1 MSQKQKNIR
10 QIVILAVLL
19 VMTLIVAMIN
29 EKGDGYDFDKSKFT
43 LDENSVITTVILDGN
58 GFTNRF
64 EYINGAWEVNGKYLV
79 DQGMRDVFFA
89 MLSRTEVKRPV
100 ALTERDSIV
109 SFLKR
114 EGVRVFIL
122 NNADTIKSYV
132 AGGDKNRFLSYFM
145 SLKEEEPYLVQ
156 IPGYQSYLAGI
167 FIVGENDW
175 RSRFIWDIDWS
186 SLKTLTVDYDQGTER
201 LEFQYQDNFMGLV
214 GINNLDTANMM
225 GYLEYIAYLQTDKYL
240 NKGEIPIYDQMVETG
255 EPIMSIDVEQ
265 IGNRKSSLIL
275 YPMPEG
281 KQYIPGVLN
290 HEQLVLFQPVALENM
305 KARISDFELME

>member
-1 MSQKQKNIR
+1 
-10 QIVILAVLL
+10 
-19 VMTLIVAMIN
+19 MI
-29 EKGDGYDFDKSKFT
+29 KDSGDGYDYDKNKFT
-43 LDENSVITTVILDGN
+43 LDENSVITTVILEGN
-58 GFTNRF
+58 GFNNRF
-64 EYINGAWEVNGKYLV
+64 EYFNGAWEVNGKYLI

-100 ALTERDSIV
+100 ARSERDSIV
-109 SFLKR
+109 SFLRR
-114 EGVRVFIL
+114 EGVKVSIL
-122 NNADTIKSYV
+122 NNADTIKTYI

-145 SLKEEEPYLVQ
+145 SPEEDEPYLVQ

-167 FIVGENDW
+167 FMVEENDW

-186 SLKTLTVDYDQGTER
+186 SLKTLTVDYDQGKER
-201 LEFQYQDNFMGLV
+201 LEFEYEDNFMGLE

-240 NKGEIPIYDQMVETG
+240 KEGEIPIYDRMIESG
-255 EPIMSIDVEQ
+255 EPIMTIDVEQ
-265 IGNRKSSLIL
+265 IGNRKSTLIL
-275 YPMPEG
+275 YPRPEG

-290 HEQLVLFQPVALENM
+290 HEQLVLFQPAALENM